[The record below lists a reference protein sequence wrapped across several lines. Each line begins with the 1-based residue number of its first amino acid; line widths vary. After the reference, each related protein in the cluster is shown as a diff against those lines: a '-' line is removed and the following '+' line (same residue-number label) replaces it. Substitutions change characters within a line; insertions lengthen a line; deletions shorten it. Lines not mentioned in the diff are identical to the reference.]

1 MNEWK
6 TEDPWS
12 PQPPVRTAASAN
24 DPWSPAGAAAAA
36 GSSEVDDF
44 DLLTNRTQAASPLG
58 RSNGASSPFDLSG
71 MDSALMGGSQ
81 HNDHGGAKPKKSP
94 ESFLGPNSNLVN
106 LENLVKSYHVIMRRS
121 FFVFRLS
128 VCPLLFSYFI
138 SFISNFHFFLSIF
151 LGMMMMRIIFLS
163 TYRYFW
169 LFFLIYSGA
178 DQTHRGSCR

>member
-1 MNEWK
+1 MK

-36 GSSEVDDF
+36 SSSEVDDF

-121 FFVFRLS
+121 FFVFRLLS
-128 VCPLLFSYFI
+128 VHFVFLFYL
-138 SFISNFHFFLSIF
+138 FISNFHFFLSIF
-151 LGMMMMRIIFLS
+151 ENDDDEDYLSFNLSIF
-163 TYRYFW
+163 R
-169 LFFLIYSGA
+169 LFFNLFRCRPNPPWLLPLIHSL
-178 DQTHRGSCR
+178 

>member
-1 MNEWK
+1 MK

-106 LENLVKSYHVIMRRS
+106 LENLVKFYHVIMRRS

-128 VCPLLFSYFI
+128 VHFVFLFYLFQIFI
-138 SFISNFHFFLSIF
+138 SSCQF
-151 LGMMMMRIIFLS
+151 LGMMMRIIFLS
-163 TYRYFW
+163 TYRYFCY
-169 LFFLIYSGA
+169 FLIYSGA